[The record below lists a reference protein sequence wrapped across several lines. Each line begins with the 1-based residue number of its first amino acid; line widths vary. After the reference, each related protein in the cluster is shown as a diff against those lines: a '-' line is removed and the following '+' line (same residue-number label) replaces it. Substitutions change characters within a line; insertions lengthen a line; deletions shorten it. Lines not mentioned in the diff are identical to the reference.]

1 MKSFTL
7 HTGEV
12 MPRQRN
18 FDSLYKS
25 LNIKRE
31 KETPRIPDSELPS
44 NNLKEADHSLCDFL
58 FEDYSDGKG
67 YLIWKRKTYKIDD
80 EQLKQFRNS
89 SLKDRGE

>member
-1 MKSFTL
+1 
-7 HTGEV
+7 

-31 KETPRIPDSELPS
+31 KETPSIPESERPS
-44 NNLKEADHSLCDFL
+44 NNLSQSDHSMCDFL
-58 FEDYSDGKG
+58 FEDYKDGKG
-67 YLIWKRKTYKIDD
+67 RLRWRRKVYRLDD

-89 SLKDRGE
+89 ILKDRGEYNENDR

>member
-1 MKSFTL
+1 
-7 HTGEV
+7 

-31 KETPRIPDSELPS
+31 KETPQIPEEELPS
-44 NNLKEADHSLCDFL
+44 NNLSQSDHSMCDFL
-58 FEDYSDGKG
+58 FEEYSDKKG
-67 YLIWKRKTYKIDD
+67 RLMWKRKTYKIDD

-89 SLKDRGE
+89 ILKDRGE